1 MRGAIGLFLAA
12 VVCVAVA
19 WWVSLLPGS
28 ITATIGATTLQT
40 STPFAVLL
48 AAVAFIILYAVFRLI
63 AWVISIPRRLK
74 HGSGNRSRIK
84 GELALNR
91 ALIALAADDSGGAR
105 READKGRRLL
115 GDTPLTLLIAAQAGR
130 QAGRED
136 EAAALYEQLAERP
149 DSRLLGL
156 RGLMRIAVEQ
166 EDWERATALATE
178 AEKAHPGAAWLRD
191 ERRYMA
197 QATGDWNE
205 ALRLS
210 NADNK
215 AALAVIAAQN
225 ESDPKAALA
234 LSKQAFDAEPGLAPA
249 AIAYAKAL
257 RANGKQRQAQDV
269 LRSAWSAKPH
279 QDLANA
285 FVAESGDKLAQAREM
300 AVLMRANP
308 NNPEAYLAIARAA
321 LDAGLTGEA
330 RRQLQAARDSGL
342 NQRRLWS
349 LMADVAMMDDKPDE
363 AQDALKHMQDAEPDP
378 TWRCSSCG
386 TAYDQWQPVCENC
399 RSTGTVRWQ
408 LPGDVTVIPR
418 RRLGAPLGAEGLA
431 I

>member
-1 MRGAIGLFLAA
+1 MFAAIRLFLAA

-28 ITATIGATTLQT
+28 ITATIGGTTLQT

-48 AAVAFIILYAVFRLI
+48 AALAFIVLYAFFRLI
-63 AWVISIPRRLK
+63 AWIISVPRRMK
-74 HGSGNRSRIK
+74 HGSGTRTRIK

-136 EAAALYEQLAERP
+136 EAAALYEQLAERS

-197 QATGDWNE
+197 QATGDWTE

-210 NADNK
+210 NSDNK

-225 ESDPKAALA
+225 ETDPKAALA
-234 LSKQAFDAEPGLAPA
+234 LSKQAFDAEPTLAPA

-257 RANGKQRQAQDV
+257 RASGKQRQAQDM

-279 QDLANA
+279 PDLANA
-285 FVAESGDKLAQAREM
+285 FVAEAGDKLAQAREM
-300 AVLMRANP
+300 AVLVRSNP
-308 NNPEAYLAIARAA
+308 DNPEAYMAIARAA

-330 RRQLQAARDSGL
+330 RRQVQRARDAGL

-349 LMADVAMMDDKPDE
+349 LMAEIAMVDGKTDE
-363 AQDALKHMQDAEPDP
+363 AQDALRHLPDADADP
-378 TWRCSSCG
+378 SWRCSSCG
-386 TAYDQWQPVCENC
+386 SSYDQWQPVCENC
-399 RSTGTVRWQ
+399 RSTGTVKWQ

-418 RRLGAPLGAEGLA
+418 RRLASPLGAEGLA
-431 I
+431 T

>member
-1 MRGAIGLFLAA
+1 MFGAIRLFLAA
-12 VVCVAVA
+12 VVAVAVA

-48 AAVAFIILYAVFRLI
+48 AAIAFVVLYAVFRLI
-63 AWVISIPRRLK
+63 AWVLSVPRRVRE
-74 HGSGNRSRIK
+74 GSGTRTRIK

-136 EAAALYEQLAERP
+136 EATALYEQLAERS

-156 RGLMRIAVEQ
+156 RGLMRVAVEQ

-210 NADNK
+210 SADNK

-225 ESDPKAALA
+225 ETDPKAALA
-234 LSKQAFDAEPGLAPA
+234 LSKQAFDAEPTLAPA

-269 LRSAWSAKPH
+269 LRSAWSAAPH
-279 QDLANA
+279 PDLANA
-285 FVAESGDKLAQAREM
+285 FVADAGDKLAQAREM
-300 AVLMRANP
+300 AVLVRSNP
-308 NNPEAYLAIARAA
+308 DNVEAYLAIARAA

-330 RRQLQAARDSGL
+330 RRQLQRAREEGF

-349 LMADVAMMDDKPDE
+349 LLADVAMAEGKTDE
-363 AQDALKHMQDAEPDP
+363 AQEALRHLPDADADP
-378 TWRCSSCG
+378 SWRCSSCSSS
-386 TAYDQWQPVCENC
+386 YDQWQPVCENC
-399 RSTGTVRWQ
+399 RSTGAIRWQ
-408 LPGDVTVIPR
+408 LPGDVTVVPR
-418 RRLGAPLGAEGLA
+418 RRLTSSLGAEGLA

>member
-1 MRGAIGLFLAA
+1 MRSAIGLFLAA

-28 ITATIGATTLQT
+28 ITATIAGTTLQT

-48 AAVAFIILYAVFRLI
+48 LAIAFILLYAIIRLI
-63 AWVISIPRRLK
+63 AWVVSIPRQVKR
-74 HGSGNRSRIK
+74 GRGNRSRLK

-105 READKGRRLL
+105 READRGRRLL

-197 QATGDWNE
+197 QATGDWTE

-210 NADNK
+210 SSDNK

-225 ESDPKAALA
+225 ETDPKAALA
-234 LSKQAFDAEPGLAPA
+234 LSKQAFDAEPTLAPA

-257 RANGKQRQAQDV
+257 RDNGKQRQAQDV
-269 LRSAWSAKPH
+269 LRQAWSVKPH
-279 QDLANA
+279 PELATA
-285 FVAESGDKLAQAREM
+285 FVADAGDKLAQAREM
-300 AVLMRANP
+300 AVLVRSNP
-308 NNPEAYLAIARAA
+308 DNPEAFMAIARAA

-330 RRQLQAARDSGL
+330 TRQLQRARDAGL

-349 LMADVAMMDDKPDE
+349 LIADVAMMDGKTEE
-363 AQDALKHMQDAEPDP
+363 AQDAMRHMQDAEPDP

-386 TAYDQWQPVCENC
+386 SAYDQWQPVCENC
-399 RSTGTVRWQ
+399 RSTGTVHWQ
-408 LPGDVTVIPR
+408 LPGDVTVVPR
-418 RRLGAPLGAEGLA
+418 RKLASPLGAEGLT

>member
-1 MRGAIGLFLAA
+1 MRSAIGLFIAA
-12 VVCVAVA
+12 VICVAIA

-48 AAVAFIILYAVFRLI
+48 AALAFIVLYAIFRLI
-63 AWVISIPRRLK
+63 AWVISIPRRVR
-74 HGSGNRSRIK
+74 HGSGNRTRIK

-105 READKGRRLL
+105 READRGRRLL

-136 EAAALYEQLAERP
+136 EAAALYEQLAERS

-210 NADNK
+210 SADNK

-225 ESDPKAALA
+225 ETDPKAALA
-234 LSKQAFDAEPGLAPA
+234 LSKQAFDAEPTLAPA

-279 QDLANA
+279 PDLAQA
-285 FVAESGDKLAQAREM
+285 FVSESGDKLAQAREM
-300 AVLMRANP
+300 AVLVRSNP
-308 NNPEAYLAIARAA
+308 DNPEAYIAIARAA

-330 RRQLQAARDSGL
+330 KRQLQQAQDAGM

-349 LMADVAMMDDKPDE
+349 LMADVAMLDGRTED
-363 AQDALKHMQDAEPDP
+363 AQDAMRHMHDAEADP
-378 TWRCSSCG
+378 SWRCSSCG
-386 TAYDQWQPVCENC
+386 TAYEQWQPVCENC
-399 RSTGTVRWQ
+399 RSTGTVKWQ
-408 LPGDVTVIPR
+408 LPGDVTVVPR
-418 RRLGAPLGAEGLA
+418 RRLSSSFGAEGLA
-431 I
+431 T